1 MKRLALAFVLASG
14 ATLAAPAFAQDMGTA
29 LSMLE
34 LSAQKE
40 LKEYGFGST
49 DVMKLTL
56 SQLAQIKT
64 IAQASDYSTNE
75 KTRQIQQI
83 LAN

>member
-1 MKRLALAFVLASG
+1 MKRLAPTLAS
-14 ATLAAPAFAQDMGTA
+14 LAAPVFAQDVGEA

-40 LKEYGFGST
+40 LKSHGFADT
-49 DVMKLTL
+49 DVMALTL

-64 IAQASDYSTNE
+64 IRQTSD
-75 KTRQIQQI
+75 
-83 LAN
+83 

>member
-1 MKRLALAFVLASG
+1 MKRIALALALASG
-14 ATLAAPAFAQDMGTA
+14 ATLAAPVFAQDMGEA

-40 LKEYGFGST
+40 LRTYGFADT
-49 DVMKLTL
+49 DVMGLTL

-64 IAQASDYSTNE
+64 IAQASDYGRNE
-75 KTRQIQQI
+75 KSKQIKQI
-83 LAN
+83 IN